1 MKSKSLNIFRV
12 SELAVYLRE
21 LLESN
26 EALYDCWVAGEVSN
40 VSQTG
45 SGHYFFTIK
54 DEAAQMRCVL
64 FRQKA
69 IWQTVLPQNGAAVV
83 AHGYVSLYEATGNL
97 QLYVDMLQEEG
108 QGALFLAFEQ
118 LKARLEAQGL
128 FAEERKRPLPLFPRR
143 IGIVTSPQAAALQ
156 DMLNILSRRFP
167 LAEVVLSP
175 TQVQG
180 DGAAR
185 QIARA
190 IAALNT
196 LQDDEAVDLI
206 IVARGG
212 GSIEELWA
220 FNEEIVARA
229 VYASRVPVISGVGH
243 ETDFTIVDYVA
254 DLRAPT
260 PSAAAELATPNI
272 EDLKD
277 AVEQCRQLMISDMR
291 GRLAILWDE
300 LQSERTQLHRLS
312 PMWQMSHDRER
323 LRVLTNA
330 LTLTLR
336 HHLTLERERVQ
347 SARHRL
353 EALSPLQVLKRGY
366 AIVRDLQ
373 SGRVIGTV
381 NDAAPGHLLE
391 IRVVDGAFGAR
402 VERSLV
408 PPPMVTSGPEPQE
421 A

>member
-1 MKSKSLNIFRV
+1 
-12 SELAVYLRE
+12 
-21 LLESN
+21 
-26 EALYDCWVAGEVSN
+26 
-40 VSQTG
+40 
-45 SGHYFFTIK
+45 
-54 DEAAQMRCVL
+54 
-64 FRQKA
+64 
-69 IWQTVLPQNGAAVV
+69 
-83 AHGYVSLYEATGNL
+83 
-97 QLYVDMLQEEG
+97 
-108 QGALFLAFEQ
+108 
-118 LKARLEAQGL
+118 
-128 FAEERKRPLPLFPRR
+128 
-143 IGIVTSPQAAALQ
+143 
-156 DMLNILSRRFP
+156 MLNILSRRFP